1 MLLAST
7 SGPPS
12 APIFQPRPRD
22 GTRGEVKPLL
32 PANRGRVD
40 VHLVLLDRIDEEP
53 ALGSDAHVEAYVDTG
68 LADVSR

>member
-1 MLLAST
+1 M
-7 SGPPS
+7 
-12 APIFQPRPRD
+12 
-22 GTRGEVKPLL
+22 L